1 MGGSRITVPGYVGD
15 MGLGFDPVVRRG
27 LKFLNFFGESAD
39 KTGRNLAPGGAAA
52 TVLGSPVLQTNG
64 VQFTPAGTLLDTGI
78 LQSADFTFFT
88 IFNCPTLSQILL
100 LSNFNGP
107 RQSGSGT
114 TQGVVLRTQPG
125 SNSMTLNFSVNTING
140 NTSTQRT
147 VALGGLQANTNYLLA
162 ARFKSGQ
169 KMDFQILNKALSAEK
184 TTDMGDPAD
193 LGAKLRIGGSYQ
205 PDLTNAGIHR
215 MSALH
220 NIALTDDEISKA
232 GAQWSAWA
240 NAVGLAL

>member
-39 KTGRNLAPGGAAA
+39 KTGRNLAPGGVAA
-52 TVLGSPVLQTNG
+52 TVQGSPIVQQNG

-100 LSNFNGP
+100 LSNFQGP
-107 RQSGSGT
+107 RQSGAGT
-114 TQGVVLRTQPG
+114 TSGVVIRTQPG
-125 SNSMTLNFSVNTING
+125 EKSFTLNFSVNTING
-140 NTSTQRT
+140 STSTQRT
-147 VALGGLQANTNYLLA
+147 VALGGLQINTNYLLA

-169 KMDFQILNKALSAEK
+169 KMDFKILNKGLSAEK

>member
-1 MGGSRITVPGYVGD
+1 
-15 MGLGFDPVVRRG
+15 
-27 LKFLNFFGESAD
+27 
-39 KTGRNLAPGGAAA
+39 APDGVAA
-52 TVLGSPVLQTNG
+52 TVLGSPVVQENG
-64 VQFTPAGTLLDTGI
+64 VQYTPAGTLLDTGI
-78 LQSADFTFFT
+78 LQPLDFTFFT

-125 SNSMTLNFSVNTING
+125 STSMTLNFSVNTLNG
-140 NTSTQRT
+140 SVSTQRT
-147 VALGGLQANTNYLLA
+147 VALGGLLANTNYLVC

-205 PDLTNAGIHR
+205 ADLTNAGIHR
-215 MSALH
+215 FSALH
-220 NIALTDDEISKA
+220 TVALTDDEITKA
-232 GAQWSAWA
+232 ATQWMAWA
-240 NAVGLAL
+240 KAVGLIM

>member
-1 MGGSRITVPGYVGD
+1 
-15 MGLGFDPVVRRG
+15 
-27 LKFLNFFGESAD
+27 
-39 KTGRNLAPGGAAA
+39 
-52 TVLGSPVLQTNG
+52 
-64 VQFTPAGTLLDTGI
+64 PAGTLLDTGI

-114 TQGVVLRTQPG
+114 TLGVVLRTQPG
-125 SNSMTLNFSVNTING
+125 STNMTLNFSVNTING
-140 NTSTQRT
+140 GVSTQRT
-147 VALGGLQANTNYLLA
+147 VALGGLLANTNYLVC

-205 PDLTNAGIHR
+205 IDLTNAGIHR

-220 NIALTDDEISKA
+220 NVALTDDEITKA
-232 GAQWSAWA
+232 GAQWTAWA
-240 NAVGLAL
+240 NAVGVPL

>member
-1 MGGSRITVPGYVGD
+1 MGSRIIVPGYFGD
-15 MGLGFDPVVRRG
+15 KGLGFDPLVRRG
-27 LKFLNFFGESAD
+27 LKYLNFYGEAD
-39 KTGRNLAPGGAAA
+39 KTGRNLAPDGVAA
-52 TVLGSPVLQTNG
+52 TVLGSPVVQENG

-78 LQSADFTFFT
+78 LQPLDFTFFT

-114 TQGVVLRTQPG
+114 TKGVVLRTQPG
-125 SNSMTLNFSVNTING
+125 STNMTLNFAVNTING
-140 NTSTQRT
+140 GVSTQRT
-147 VALGGLQANTNYLLA
+147 VALGGLLANTNYLVC

-205 PDLTNAGIHR
+205 ADLTNAGIHR
-215 MSALH
+215 FSALH
-220 NIALTDDEISKA
+220 TVALTDDEITKA
-232 GAQWSAWA
+232 ATQWMAWA
-240 NAVGLAL
+240 KAVGLIM

>member
-39 KTGRNLAPGGAAA
+39 KTGRNLAPGGVAA
-52 TVLGSPVLQTNG
+52 TVQGSPIVQQNG

-114 TQGVVLRTQPG
+114 T
-125 SNSMTLNFSVNTING
+125 
-140 NTSTQRT
+140 
-147 VALGGLQANTNYLLA
+147 
-162 ARFKSGQ
+162 
-169 KMDFQILNKALSAEK
+169 
-184 TTDMGDPAD
+184 
-193 LGAKLRIGGSYQ
+193 
-205 PDLTNAGIHR
+205 
-215 MSALH
+215 
-220 NIALTDDEISKA
+220 
-232 GAQWSAWA
+232 
-240 NAVGLAL
+240 

>member
-39 KTGRNLAPGGAAA
+39 KTGRNLAPGGVAA
-52 TVLGSPVLQTNG
+52 TVQGSPIVQQNG

-100 LSNFNGP
+100 LSNFQGP
-107 RQSGSGT
+107 RQSGAGT
-114 TQGVVLRTQPG
+114 TSGVVIRTQPG
-125 SNSMTLNFSVNTING
+125 ETSFTLNFSVNTING
-140 NTSTQRT
+140 STSTQRT
-147 VALGGLQANTNYLLA
+147 VALGGLKINTNYLLA

-169 KMDFQILNKALSAEK
+169 KMDFKILNKGLSAEK